1 MFGCIIKYMIF
12 NGFKQR
18 LSSNRQSAILL
29 LSFLF
34 VIVSGTILLSL
45 PISQINHVNLIDV
58 LFTCVSSTCVTGLI
72 TISPLNDLTIFGQVV
87 VLIMIQVGGL
97 GLMSFV
103 LLAIR
108 SRNKLD
114 YSERKFLKD
123 SLNKYDDRD
132 INGYLISIFIYTFV
146 TEFISFILLATQFY
160 DGSGY
165 SVFQSLFIAISA
177 FCNAGIDIIST
188 QSLLP
193 FQSNIVINLVVTSE
207 IILGGIGFIVWD
219 DIKESIKEWYK
230 NKYSFR
236 TFFNKLKVHTRLVL
250 MVNLVLIVSAMLLT
264 FIFEYNNA
272 LANLSLGDKLL
283 GSYFSSVTLRTAGFF
298 TIDFSKLTKASRLI
312 MCVYMLIGGS
322 PGGTA
327 GGFKTTT
334 IFLLVYAVKDVLG
347 NNNNMHIFN
356 RHIHKANY
364 VKASTIIFLYISI
377 IFVGMI
383 ALCSFENLDA
393 LDLLFEACSALGT
406 VGLTVGI
413 TTSLSA
419 LGKIVIMLLMF
430 IGRIGPITLILS
442 LRNKEDKKDLGIKYP
457 SEEIIVG

>member
-1 MFGCIIKYMIF
+1 MLF
-12 NGFKQR
+12 NGSRNK

-34 VIVSGTILLSL
+34 VIVFGTILLSL
-45 PISQINHVNLIDV
+45 PISQVNHIKLIDL
-58 LFTCVSSTCVTGLI
+58 LFTSVSSTCVTGLI
-72 TISPLNDLTIFGQVV
+72 TISPLNDLTIFGQIV
-87 VLIMIQVGGL
+87 VLIMIQIGGL

-103 LLAIR
+103 LLAIKR
-108 SRNKLD
+108 SRTKLD
-114 YSERKFLKD
+114 YNERKFLKD
-123 SLNKYDDRD
+123 SLNKYDNEN

-146 TEFISFILLATQFY
+146 TEFVSFLILATQFY
-160 DGSGY
+160 DGSAY
-165 SVFQSLFIAISA
+165 SLFQSLFIAISA
-177 FCNAGIDIIST
+177 FCNAGIDNVST
-188 QSLLP
+188 MSLLP
-193 FQSNIVINLVVTSE
+193 YQSNVVINLVVTSE
-207 IILGGIGFIVWD
+207 VILGGIGFIVWD
-219 DIKESIKEWYK
+219 DIKENIKEWYE

-236 TFFNKLKVHTRLVL
+236 TFFNKLKIHTRI
-250 MVNLVLIVSAMLLT
+250 VLIVNFILIISAMALV
-264 FIFEYNNA
+264 FAFEYGNA
-272 LANLSLGDKLL
+272 LSGLSLKDKLF
-283 GSYFSSVTLRTAGFF
+283 GAYFSSVTLRTAGFF
-298 TIDFSKLTKASRLI
+298 TIDFSKLTKASRII

-334 IFLLVYAVKDVLG
+334 IFLLVYAVKDVLS

-364 VKASTIIFLYISI
+364 IKASTIIFLYLSF

-383 ALCSFENLDA
+383 VLCSFENLDS
-393 LDLLFEACSALGT
+393 LDLLFEACSAIGT
-406 VGLTVGI
+406 VGLTTGI

-419 LGKIVIMLLMF
+419 IGKIVIMLLMF

-442 LRNKEDKKDLGIKYP
+442 LRNKEDKNGLNIKYP